1 MSALS
6 RSLMVAALA
15 AAVLFSP
22 AVQAQEGARI
32 GFVNTDRL
40 LSEAAPAKAAQAKLE
55 REFSQREKE
64 LDAAAKALQAASD
77 QFERNAMTMS
87 DSDRAAAQR
96 RLIEQDRDF
105 QRKRREFQE
114 DLDARK
120 QQELQQLLDRA
131 NQVVIQVAER
141 ERFDAIFQDAVYINP
156 RLDITDKVLN
166 ALNGGK

>member
-1 MSALS
+1 MSVIS
-6 RSLMVAALA
+6 RSLIAAALSGA
-15 AAVLFSP
+15 FLLAP

-55 REFSQREKE
+55 REFSQREKD

-77 QFERNAMTMS
+77 QFERNAVTMS
-87 DSDRAAAQR
+87 EGDRAAAQR
-96 RLIEQDRDF
+96 RLVEQDRDF

-141 ERFDAIFQDAVYINP
+141 ERYDAIFQDAVYINP
-156 RLDITDKVLN
+156 RLDITDKVLS
-166 ALNGGK
+166 ALNGGQ